1 MHFTLTQP
9 YRRTATLTVLILVLM
24 GPLSGCGQKGPLYLP
39 DSGNAEPQQAQ

>member
-9 YRRTATLTVLILVLM
+9 YRHAALLTVLILM
-24 GPLSGCGQKGPLYLP
+24 GLLGGCGQKGPLYLP